1 MNKCKETYKQKC
13 QELEKLKRDG
23 SSPKGIHCKFIF
35 TTILVYFSPPRRIF
49 HYITTDLTEIEKAES
64 KYRRAH
70 EEYKSSVSTYGNA
83 REDFERK
90 MTLATKRFQVM
101 IHTVNLLNRSIQMF
115 SCKEL
120 KILWNV
126 FHYKITGY

>member
-1 MNKCKETYKQKC
+1 MVHLQKVFNANSF
-13 QELEKLKRDG
+13 LYFY
-23 SSPKGIHCKFIF
+23 SSTFH
-35 TTILVYFSPPRRIF
+35 FSPMRRIF

-101 IHTVNLLNRSIQMF
+101 IHTVNLLNRSIK
-115 SCKEL
+115 C
-120 KILWNV
+120 
-126 FHYKITGY
+126 FHAKN

>member
-23 SSPKGIHCKFIF
+23 SSPKGIYCKFIF
-35 TTILVYFSPPRRIF
+35 YYYYSAFFSPLRRIF
-49 HYITTDLTEIEKAES
+49 HYISTDLTEIEKAES

-101 IHTVNLLNRSIQMF
+101 IHTVKCF
-115 SCKEL
+115 KPV
-120 KILWNV
+120 NV
-126 FHYKITGY
+126 FMQRIKKSVSCILL

>member
-1 MNKCKETYKQKC
+1 M
-13 QELEKLKRDG
+13 
-23 SSPKGIHCKFIF
+23 
-35 TTILVYFSPPRRIF
+35 RRIF

-90 MTLATKRFQVM
+90 MTLATKRFQVL
-101 IHTVNLLNRSIQMF
+101 IHTVNFFRPVN
-115 SCKEL
+115 L
-120 KILWNV
+120 KDRNAKNLSNEFCYEITVRADIL
-126 FHYKITGY
+126 

>member
-1 MNKCKETYKQKC
+1 MQ
-13 QELEKLKRDG
+13 
-23 SSPKGIHCKFIF
+23 IHFC
-35 TTILVYFSPPRRIF
+35 TSILVHFAHFSPMRRIF

-101 IHTVNLLNRSIQMF
+101 IHTVNLLNRSIPAPN
-115 SCKEL
+115 K
-120 KILWNV
+120 N
-126 FHYKITGY
+126 

>member
-23 SSPKGIHCKFIF
+23 SSPKGIYLQIHFY
-35 TTILVYFSPPRRIF
+35 TTILVHFFSLRRIY
-49 HYITTDLTEIEKAES
+49 HYITTNLTEIEKAES

-70 EEYKSSVSTYGNA
+70 EDYKSSVSTYGNA

-101 IHTVNLLNRSIQMF
+101 IHTVNFLNRSILIIYEIKNSML
-115 SCKEL
+115 CVL
-120 KILWNV
+120 L
-126 FHYKITGY
+126 